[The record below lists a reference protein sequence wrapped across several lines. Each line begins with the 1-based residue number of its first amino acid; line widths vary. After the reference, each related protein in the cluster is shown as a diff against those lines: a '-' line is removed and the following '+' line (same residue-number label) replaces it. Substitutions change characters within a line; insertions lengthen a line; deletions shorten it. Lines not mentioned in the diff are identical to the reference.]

1 MNADELLFYLS
12 HGFQL
17 SQERRADIRADLQ
30 ERQAHTDRLMAM
42 SGQPLQEEPETQQN
56 KRNIQNF
63 NFWKK
68 LALWMIFCRTE
79 GMNRCPTT
87 VPREVR
93 RIFNPRFR
101 FSVELVE
108 STWANIFQEL
118 SLPRALWRPKDV
130 TQLTDFRGLVHVRN
144 LFLRS
149 PCKLKFLLKK
159 HLKLDKFRNFC
170 LRQTTNWP

>member
-63 NFWKK
+63 KIK
-68 LALWMIFCRTE
+68 QGE
-79 GMNRCPTT
+79 GAGHEKATCCNAAT
-87 VPREVR
+87 
-93 RIFNPRFR
+93 
-101 FSVELVE
+101 
-108 STWANIFQEL
+108 
-118 SLPRALWRPKDV
+118 
-130 TQLTDFRGLVHVRN
+130 
-144 LFLRS
+144 
-149 PCKLKFLLKK
+149 
-159 HLKLDKFRNFC
+159 RNF
-170 LRQTTNWP
+170 